1 MNKIYKYVPPERI
14 DILENLLIRI
24 TQPKYLNDPF
34 DAVLS
39 FKKVVEKEL
48 FLKHFNSENLFEKIV
63 TNFDDSLSE
72 FNKQNN
78 LDISLE
84 KLLEVQGKDFDQFKK
99 LFLYEMENV
108 TTLFTTEN
116 MATKKLL
123 NDEINKFLGVISFT
137 ESPDNIPMWAYYA
150 NVHTG
155 FVIVFNAEH
164 KFFNNGLLVDKDF
177 GKLQKIIYSPDKT
190 ILDSL
195 KEFKSNP
202 FFEKHIR
209 WRNEEEWRMILPL
222 TLSNTIK
229 FPDIHLIN
237 IPPELIVGIIFGFR
251 TNPELVDYVHKL
263 KSQKEIWKHLQLY
276 KAIPLFDEYKM
287 DVISFENNLE

>member
-39 FKKVVEKEL
+39 FKKIVEKEL
-48 FLKHFNSENLFEKIV
+48 FLKHFNIENLFEKIV
-63 TNFDDSLSE
+63 TNLNNTLSD
-72 FNKQNN
+72 FNARNN
-78 LDISLE
+78 LDSSLE
-84 KLLEVQGKDFDQFKK
+84 KLLELQGKDFNHFKNF
-99 LFLYEMENV
+99 FLNEMENV

-116 MATKKLL
+116 MVTKKLL
-123 NDEINKFLGVISFT
+123 NEEINKFLGVISFT
-137 ESPDNIPMWAYYA
+137 ESPNNIPMWAYYA
-150 NVHTG
+150 DVHRG
-155 FVIVFNAEH
+155 FVIIFNAEH
-164 KFFNNGLLVDKDF
+164 KFFNSGLIVDKDF

-190 ILDSL
+190 VLHSL

-209 WRNEEEWRMILPL
+209 WQNEEEWRIILPL
-222 TLSNTIK
+222 SLASSIK

-237 IPPELIVGIIFGFR
+237 IPPELIIGIIFGFR
-251 TNPELVDYVHKL
+251 SNPELVDYVYKL
-263 KSQKEIWKHLQLY
+263 KSQKDIWNHLQLY
-276 KAIPLFDEYKM
+276 KTIPLLDEYKM
-287 DVISFENNLE
+287 KIINFEN